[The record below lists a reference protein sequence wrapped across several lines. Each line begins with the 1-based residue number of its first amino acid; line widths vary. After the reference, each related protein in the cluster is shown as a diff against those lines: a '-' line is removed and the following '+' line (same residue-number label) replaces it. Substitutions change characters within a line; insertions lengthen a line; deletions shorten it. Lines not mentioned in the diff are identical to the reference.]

1 MRALVFLRDFC
12 IRCNCS
18 APPARSDTSSVARSH
33 PFGRLRI
40 DTVVFLSIVG
50 LSALGAGCSGKK
62 SAREAAQ
69 TSAPAAAAPLGG
81 RSNGGAIAA
90 STEDGQWTLPAKNYA
105 STRFSG
111 LDEITTG
118 NVGNLR
124 LAWTFETG
132 ILRGQEA
139 APLVVNNTM
148 YVVTPFPNMLYALDL
163 TKPGAP
169 MKWVYKPRPM
179 AAAQGV
185 ACCDVVNRGASYADG
200 KIVYN
205 TLDNHTVAVDAAT
218 GKELWNTKV
227 GEINLGESLT
237 MAPLI
242 VKNKVIIGN
251 SGGEF
256 GIRGWVTA
264 LDLGSGRIVWR
275 AYHTGP
281 DSAVKIGPRFKP
293 FYAEDRKPDL
303 GVKTWPGDTWKTG
316 GAGMWG
322 WISYDPQLNLIY
334 YGSANPGPWNP
345 DQRPGDNKWSA
356 TIFARDPDTG
366 EAVWAYQMSP
376 HDLHDYD
383 GVNENILLDLPIDG
397 QTRKVLLHPD
407 RNGYMYMMDRGSG
420 EVLHADPY
428 GFINTSTGV
437 DLKTGRI
444 QYAQGKAPQMG
455 EVVRNSCPAAP
466 GVKDWQPS
474 AFSPLTGL
482 MYIPHQNLCMDVES
496 VEANYIA
503 GTPFVGMNEK
513 IFPGPGGNRGLFD
526 AWDPVARKVVWTI
539 KENFPVWS
547 GALVTAGNVVFYGTM
562 EGWFKAVDAQTG
574 QELWKFKT
582 GSGIIGQPISYR
594 GPDGKQYIAILSG
607 VGGWSGAIVVGG
619 IDARDSSAAAGFVN
633 AMTDLPGATNKGG
646 TLYVFALP

>member
-1 MRALVFLRDFC
+1 MARDGIAVWFPTPITTLSFLAL
-12 IRCNCS
+12 
-18 APPARSDTSSVARSH
+18 
-33 PFGRLRI
+33 
-40 DTVVFLSIVG
+40 LSG
-50 LSALGAGCSGKK
+50 MLACSGEKPAEEL
-62 SAREAAQ
+62 AR
-69 TSAPAAAAPLGG
+69 TPAKPAMTPIAG

-90 STEDGQWTLPAKNYA
+90 DQEDGQWVRPAKNYA

-111 LDEITTG
+111 LSEITTN
-118 NVGNLR
+118 NVRNLR

-132 ILRGQEA
+132 VLRGQEA

-148 YVVTPFPNMLYALDL
+148 YIVTPFPNYLYALDL

-169 MKWVYKPRPM
+169 MKWVYKPGPI

-185 ACCDVVNRGASYADG
+185 ACCDVVNRGAAYADG

-205 TLDNHTVAVDAAT
+205 TLDDHTVAVDAAT
-218 GKELWNTKV
+218 GKELWKTKV

-242 VKNKVIIGN
+242 VKNKVLIGN

-256 GIRGWVTA
+256 GIRGWLTA
-264 LDLGSGRIVWR
+264 LDLGSGKIVWR

-281 DSAVKIGPRFKP
+281 DSAVLIGKRFKP
-293 FYAEDRKPDL
+293 FYASDRKPDL
-303 GVKTWPGDTWKTG
+303 GVNTWPGDTWKIG

-345 DQRPGDNKWSA
+345 EQRPGDNKWSS

-397 QTRKVLLHPD
+397 QTRKVLIHPD
-407 RNGYMYMMDRGSG
+407 RNGYLYMIDRTSG
-420 EVLHADPY
+420 EVIAADAFGY
-428 GFINTSTGV
+428 INTSTGV

-444 QYAQGKAPQMG
+444 AYVSDKEPRMG
-455 EVVRNSCPAAP
+455 EVVRNACPASP

-482 MYIPHQNLCMDVES
+482 IYIPHQNLCQDVES

-503 GTPFVGMNEK
+503 GTPFVGMNVK
-513 IFPGPGGNRGLFD
+513 MSPGPGGNRGAFD
-526 AWDPVARKVVWTI
+526 AWDPVARKLVWSI
-539 KENFPVWS
+539 KESFPVWS
-547 GALVTAGNVVFYGTM
+547 GALVTAGNVAFYGTM
-562 EGWFKAVDAQTG
+562 EGWFKAVDARTG

-582 GSGIIGQPISYR
+582 GSGIIGQPVSYR
-594 GPDGKQYIAILSG
+594 GPDNKQYVAVLSG
-607 VGGWSGAIVVGG
+607 VGGWSGAIVAGG
-619 IDARDSSAAAGFVN
+619 IDPRDSSAALGFVN
-633 AMTDLPGATNKGG
+633 VMTDLPRATNKGG
-646 TLYVFALP
+646 TLYVFELP